1 VLKYILSLLTIGLVY
16 QGAVASPAAAGKMTL
31 VICSSSSPRA
41 EGFELARVSRKKDK
55 GTGFY
60 TVVSRNWN
68 EGGIRFEGTYDVQ
81 LRRLKVKAIQVDEDG
96 EEGQF
101 LASVDG
107 VASAGEH
114 LRMIFMNP
122 VGPEKTFEQVELVC
136 NIVSH

>member
-1 VLKYILSLLTIGLVY
+1 MLKYILSLLTVGMVS
-16 QGAVASPAAAGKMTL
+16 QGAVASPAAVGKMTL

-60 TVVSRNWN
+60 TVVSRNLN

-107 VASAGEH
+107 VAFAGEH